1 VSSKLPHVRSVVKRK
16 DRPRRDEQVATL
28 QAKLH
33 DPSTPD
39 SVKPSLEAAIT
50 RIAYRPRRMEVTR

>member
-1 VSSKLPHVRSVVKRK
+1 MPSKVAHSRAVVKHK

>member
-1 VSSKLPHVRSVVKRK
+1 MAKTRPVVYDYRGN
-16 DRPRRDEQVATL
+16 PIDEQVATL